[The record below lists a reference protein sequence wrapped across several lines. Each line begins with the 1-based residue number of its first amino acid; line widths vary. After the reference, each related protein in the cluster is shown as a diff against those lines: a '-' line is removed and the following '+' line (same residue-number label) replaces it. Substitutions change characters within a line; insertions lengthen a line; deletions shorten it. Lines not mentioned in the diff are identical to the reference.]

1 MKGAGD
7 MGMVGS
13 GGRLVHC
20 FRLVGNL
27 YVRDNDLLIIDFLGK
42 IIVLKGPPRGNIQT
56 NLISSCLIMLNAP
69 VPCSSE
75 ANVRW
80 DLISF

>member
-13 GGRLVHC
+13 GGRLERC

-27 YVRDNDLLIIDFLGK
+27 DVRDNDLLIIDFLGK
-42 IIVLKGPPRGNIQT
+42 IIVLKGAPRGNIQA
-56 NLISSCLIMLNAP
+56 NLISSRLIMFDAP
-69 VPCSSE
+69 VTCSSE

-80 DLISF
+80 DQISF